1 MPGGVTASEQ
11 LRRLRLGVA
20 CTAAITGLAWL
31 LWGRAGVTAALAFG
45 GLATA
50 IQLFA
55 ARIVRRLGVPATP
68 DRLRVYAIGM
78 ALRIGGVALIG
89 AAVTIDRA
97 TFPPGP
103 SALGYLGTLLPLMW
117 LETRL
122 A

>member
-1 MPGGVTASEQ
+1 M
-11 LRRLRLGVA
+11 
-20 CTAAITGLAWL
+20 TAA
-31 LWGRAGVTAALAFG
+31 VAFG
-45 GLATA
+45 LLATG

-68 DRLRVYAIGM
+68 DRLKVYAIGM

-89 AAVTIDRA
+89 VAVTIDRA

-103 SALGYLGTLLPLMW
+103 SALGYLGTLLPLLW

>member
-1 MPGGVTASEQ
+1 M
-11 LRRLRLGVA
+11 
-20 CTAAITGLAWL
+20 
-31 LWGRAGVTAALAFG
+31 TAALAFG
-45 GLATA
+45 MVAMV

-55 ARIVRRLGVPATP
+55 ARVVRRLGAPATP
-68 DRLRVYAIGM
+68 DRLRIYAIGM
-78 ALRIGGVALIG
+78 ALRVGGVALIG

>member
-1 MPGGVTASEQ
+1 M
-11 LRRLRLGVA
+11 
-20 CTAAITGLAWL
+20 
-31 LWGRAGVTAALAFG
+31 TAALAFG
-45 GLATA
+45 LVATA

-55 ARIVRRLGVPATP
+55 ARVVRRLGVPATP
-68 DRLRVYAIGM
+68 DRLRIYAIGM
-78 ALRIGGVALIG
+78 ALRVGGVALIG